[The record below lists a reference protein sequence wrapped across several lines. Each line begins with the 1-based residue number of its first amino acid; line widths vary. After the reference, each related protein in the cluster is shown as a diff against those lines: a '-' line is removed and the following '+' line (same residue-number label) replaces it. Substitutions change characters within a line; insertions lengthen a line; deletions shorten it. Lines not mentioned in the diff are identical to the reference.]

1 MPARPLRRRK
11 AETVTNTHIGPWAIL
26 VVVARETFYLDRR
39 RSHSKQAD
47 VFFRRIRNSRER
59 DGRRRCLLIP
69 EGESI
74 SPVFPDASEIF
85 LLRSS
90 DRTGDCTF
98 TKALT
103 RARPALAE
111 EESVAVEWHFSNL
124 DTGKHRVTSTNRP
137 RLPVLLFFPLPSMS
151 QVSALPSSSLNHAT
165 TMPPDSSTDPKFL
178 RQAALSTL
186 KLKRRKLEA
195 SAPLSRPLSR
205 PIAPTPSISLDYGQ
219 EEPSSTTSTP
229 QQTPAPALARAPT
242 PPQALASSS
251 PPRAVQRDGSSGA
264 ASRSTPLDDDT
275 SLREEGEISDN
286 EDPPFRPLSK
296 SIPAPITV
304 LSAVYPD
311 VRLEASGSAH
321 SPSFGVL
328 SRSPSVNAEE
338 ACQHAVPPSYV
349 TTSVRRPSIE
359 AQSTAPKAS
368 EPFRLETPLYVLDPD
383 HVRPGLSCAPFF
395 PFSCCRRLDQFR
407 SDAKTI

>member
-1 MPARPLRRRK
+1 MPDQPWPRRK
-11 AETVTNTHIGPWAIL
+11 AWPSSGISQASTPANTASPL
-26 VVVARETFYLDRR
+26 
-39 RSHSKQAD
+39 AD
-47 VFFRRIRNSRER
+47 
-59 DGRRRCLLIP
+59 
-69 EGESI
+69 
-74 SPVFPDASEIF
+74 
-85 LLRSS
+85 
-90 DRTGDCTF
+90 
-98 TKALT
+98 
-103 RARPALAE
+103 
-111 EESVAVEWHFSNL
+111 
-124 DTGKHRVTSTNRP
+124 RP
-137 RLPVLLFFPLPSMS
+137 RPPFYFFPLPSMS
-151 QVSALPSSSLNHAT
+151 QVSTLPSSSALNHTSRHSTA
-165 TMPPDSSTDPKFL
+165 MPPDSSTDPAELL
-178 RQAALSTL
+178 RQAALSTR

-229 QQTPAPALARAPT
+229 QQSPAPALARASTP
-242 PPQALASSS
+242 PPQASASSS

-264 ASRSTPLDDDT
+264 ASRTTPLDDDT
-275 SLREEGEISDN
+275 LREEGEISDN

-296 SIPAPITV
+296 SVPAPITV

-338 ACQHAVPPSYV
+338 ACQHAAPPSYV

-359 AQSTAPKAS
+359 AQST
-368 EPFRLETPLYVLDPD
+368 LETPLYVLDPD

-395 PFSCCRRLDQFR
+395 FVLVSSSLSDQFP
-407 SDAKTI
+407 SNTKTI